1 MDNME
6 KKKETWERI
15 RKEIGKMPE
24 GWEISVGGLNYDFL
38 NAYFRKNY
46 KNGFWMYEVNANIIF
61 GSKAEEINLG
71 VSILIGDKYEARLI
85 AEKVKPNQIGKVL
98 NNIEKLE
105 DSSRKFIK
113 EVLENE

>member
-6 KKKETWERI
+6 KKKETWERV
-15 RKEIGKMPE
+15 RKEIGKISE
-24 GWEISVGGLNYDFL
+24 GWEISIDGLNYDLL
-38 NAYFRKNY
+38 NVYFRKDY
-46 KNGFWMYEVNANIIF
+46 KDGFWMYEVNANIIF

-113 EVLENE
+113 EVFKNG